1 MSKKSLFTWFCI
13 QTICNGFVS
22 GPFQGKLKALV
33 DCINAKYH
41 KAVKQNTN
49 EGKTMQTVQYIS
61 MQYDDEGA
69 KNVSEMS
76 PSPLF
81 AAINLVTKATT
92 VTPVQFHLSV

>member
-1 MSKKSLFTWFCI
+1 
-13 QTICNGFVS
+13 
-22 GPFQGKLKALV
+22 
-33 DCINAKYH
+33 
-41 KAVKQNTN
+41 
-49 EGKTMQTVQYIS
+49 MQTVQYIS

-92 VTPVQFHLSV
+92 VTSRTISLVRVKCSRIE